1 MTGHPFFD
9 SGLLRGCCLGA
20 FRAVIL
26 DFRPRFANRCKVLP
40 VFTLL
45 RASILDFRLRL
56 ANRCKLFPVYTLFR
70 ASILDFRLRL
80 GNRCRVEW
88 FRLQLSL
95 LQRGI
100 ARLQHRCE
108 AQAGTGCHEGGI
120 ILSKKPPEWHLSLPQ
135 QRYASD
141 SNLCRCKEE

>member
-9 SGLLRGCCLGA
+9 YGQFRGCCLGA
-20 FRAVIL
+20 FRAV
-26 DFRPRFANRCKVLP
+26 
-40 VFTLL
+40 
-45 RASILDFRLRL
+45 
-56 ANRCKLFPVYTLFR
+56 
-70 ASILDFRLRL
+70 ILDFRLRL

-120 ILSKKPPEWHLSLPQ
+120 ILSKKPPEWRPVPA
-135 QRYASD
+135 ASTA
-141 SNLCRCKEE
+141 CIRF